1 MSRSSSRRYSRRAVR
16 SNSSMCSSKPAAKR
30 VGGIFCDRI
39 QLVEFLILKR
49 LEKGPTLHRLKAV
62 DSTCD

>member
-1 MSRSSSRRYSRRAVR
+1 MGSDHDKLADLVVWD
-16 SNSSMCSSKPAAKR
+16 KDDATAAY
-30 VGGIFCDRI
+30 II
-39 QLVEFLILKR
+39 VECKK